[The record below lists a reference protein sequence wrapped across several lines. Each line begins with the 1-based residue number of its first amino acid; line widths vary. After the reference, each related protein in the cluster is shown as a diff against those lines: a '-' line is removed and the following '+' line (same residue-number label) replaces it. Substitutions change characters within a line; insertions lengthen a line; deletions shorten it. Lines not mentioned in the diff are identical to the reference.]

1 MEEKSTSQGM
11 FQGDKLMER
20 LKIINWF
27 GIGAGIL
34 MLILPFLG
42 AWWQAEVG
50 SGAMELA
57 FSPFYYHVSFLEQT
71 LSSPLVSFFILA
83 AQLTIIIG
91 GVLMITGSI
100 ATDQWWGK
108 KLMRFGAMKVFWF
121 LIMLIALL
129 LLGAFFVNN
138 FLPNMLSGMA
148 GGGGGMTT
156 QLQVPYIMGSST
168 STIQASGATISAP
181 ISTSLTPMFWVAV
194 LTAGLGIAARIY
206 HGRLVKKLGVEVD

>member
-1 MEEKSTSQGM
+1 MREKTTLQGN
-11 FQGDKLMER
+11 KLKER

-34 MLILPFLG
+34 MLALPFLG

-50 SGAMELA
+50 TGAMELA

-71 LSSPLVSFFILA
+71 LTSPLVGYFILA
-83 AQLTIIIG
+83 AKLMIIIG
-91 GVLMITGSI
+91 GALMITGSM
-100 ATDQWWGK
+100 ATDRWWGK

-121 LIMLIALL
+121 LIILIALL

-138 FLPNMLSGMA
+138 FLPGILSGMVE
-148 GGGGGMTT
+148 GGGGVTT
-156 QLQVPYIMGSST
+156 QFQVPYIAGSTT

-181 ISTSLTPMFWVAV
+181 ISTSLTSAFWIAV
-194 LTAGLGIAARIY
+194 ITAGLGIAARIY